1 MCAWFRSR
9 AANTNRPKSRSL
21 RCNTSLTGA
30 ALAAAGVRK
39 LPRGFRTLSKKTAP
53 YPELPLQ
60 SRTRVLHLRAGY
72 GTVFRAGR
80 YLRCSSSVVEHSL
93 GKGEVESSIL
103 SCSTIKSLENSGVS
117 RNPPKERL
125 FILSHRDRERKM
137 NRAWMRGTIAGH
149 GSQPV
154 RRTAPAFIRASPDAG
169 GTPAPTWRVQHE
181 AQRLTPSSQFPRSA
195 RRCCLDMPRS
205 RAASRA
211 RCAS

>member
-1 MCAWFRSR
+1 MVL
-9 AANTNRPKSRSL
+9 NHRPGCGR
-21 RCNTSLTGA
+21 
-30 ALAAAGVRK
+30 
-39 LPRGFRTLSKKTAP
+39 F
-53 YPELPLQ
+53 
-60 SRTRVLHLRAGY
+60 TRLDI
-72 GTVFRAGR
+72 F
-80 YLRCSSSVVEHSL
+80 RCSSSVVEHSL

-103 SCSTIKSLENSGVS
+103 SCSTIKSLENSRVS

-154 RRTAPAFIRASPDAG
+154 RRTSPASIRASPDASPDAG

-195 RRCCLDMPRS
+195 RRCCLDMSRS
-205 RAASRA
+205 HAASRA